1 MRRDPMPPPGVS
13 RRERRTTMRI
23 RTSLMATA
31 VLIGLGLGVLGGIAA
46 GDIEFLIGTAKYPS
60 LEL

>member
-1 MRRDPMPPPGVS
+1 MDTRLSIPAATSKPVSVSNRRRVGVF
-13 RRERRTTMRI
+13 I
-23 RTSLMATA
+23 IAG
-31 VLIGLGLGVLGGIAA
+31 LIGLGLGVLGGIAA

>member
-1 MRRDPMPPPGVS
+1 VGVF
-13 RRERRTTMRI
+13 I
-23 RTSLMATA
+23 IAG
-31 VLIGLGLGVLGGIAA
+31 LIGLGLGVLGGIVA